1 MIFSLSI
8 GTSEPHFT
16 AEPEDYLGFM
26 GSTVTLSSTLEG
38 AENPKYQWFHNDSAL
53 SGGSIFGADTARV
66 FFFAQ
71 TLESQGTYQLFVS
84 SKMGKIFGREIK
96 VEFISK

>member
-16 AEPEDYLGFM
+16 TEPEDYLGFM
-26 GSTVTLSSTLEG
+26 GNLRSLTSTLAG
-38 AENPKYQWFHNDSAL
+38 AENPEYQWFHNDSAL
-53 SGGSIFGADTARV
+53 SGGGIIGVDSPTV
-66 FFFAQ
+66 FFFTP

-84 SKMGKIFGREIK
+84 SKIGKIFGREIK
-96 VEFISK
+96 VEFIRK